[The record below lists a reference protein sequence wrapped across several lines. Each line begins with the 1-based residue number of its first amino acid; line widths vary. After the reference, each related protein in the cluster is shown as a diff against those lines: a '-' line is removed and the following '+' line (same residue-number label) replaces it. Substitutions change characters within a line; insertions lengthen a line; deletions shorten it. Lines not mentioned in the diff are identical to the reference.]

1 MPRWHRAS
9 WWRRRCA
16 RRTRLTPAGRG
27 RGPRLRSGPLSG
39 VVGRP
44 LAVLPFG
51 PATVAVLAEGRAPG
65 TGAFGACVGA
75 RMAAEDAV
83 GHRADDRHGQRLRQ
97 GSGSRPVPNPKDR
110 TGTGAAPANAN
121 RGDGSQQSPVGPVQW
136 RSSQIRTPPTISD
149 GPSASVNRAM
159 AASGSTPPGPTIT
172 VWTP

>member
-44 LAVLPFG
+44 IAVLPFG
-51 PATVAVLAEGRAPG
+51 PAAVAVLAEGRAPG

-136 RSSQIRTPPTISD
+136 RSSQIRAPPTISD